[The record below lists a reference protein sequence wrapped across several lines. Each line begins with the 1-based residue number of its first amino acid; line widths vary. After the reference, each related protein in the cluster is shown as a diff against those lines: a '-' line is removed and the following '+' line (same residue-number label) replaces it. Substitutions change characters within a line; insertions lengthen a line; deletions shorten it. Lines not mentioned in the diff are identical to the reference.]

1 MAPTEAAPT
10 EMAPNDYRIAMIA
23 AQWHAELVDVATT
36 SCRDHLL
43 EAGVAAEAIRLITVP
58 GSLELP
64 LVAQLAATSG
74 DFDAVLAF
82 GLVVDGGIYRHEFV
96 ANAIL
101 NGFVAV
107 STATE
112 VPVLS
117 AVLTPQRFDEN
128 DPGDLAFFAEHL
140 VGKGIEIARS
150 ALEVVPVVRALRQ
163 EVR

>member
-1 MAPTEAAPT
+1 MSAAHPTDSLPT
-10 EMAPNDYRIAMIA
+10 LAFVRAG
-23 AQWHAELVDVATT
+23 WHAELVDRAQQGFLEVAT
-36 SCRDHLL
+36 
-43 EAGVAAEAIRLITVP
+43 AERAVVETFEVP
-58 GSLELP
+58 GAFELP
-64 LVAQLAATSG
+64 LHAQTLAETG
-74 DFDAVLAF
+74 RFDAIVAA